1 MNRMKK
7 FLLAAAVAAVL
18 GTGTG
23 CASVNTEPDETAV
36 VYYGAMGS
44 ATKFEKCIG
53 PSKRESVSISD
64 NSWTYAAGQ
73 RTFDFSGAEGAESK
87 PLEVV
92 SKDNVTMKVPGVAT
106 FALNTECKTLRQF
119 HDRIGRKFSSFFYGT
134 GLDYSEDG
142 WNRMLSIYMRVPLD
156 RALDAASQEF
166 EWRKLFND
174 PTTKQAW
181 EKRVGELARGYIQE
195 TARGQFFCQPS
206 YAGAGDCGDIVLT
219 IQKPEP
225 PANLAQALAAEQVAK
240 TQNAAQEQI
249 NAKVRT
255 EIESIKDLTRVL
267 GPNGAVLWQAIQKGQ
282 VSVVPVPSDT
292 NLTIAS
298 KN

>member
-1 MNRMKK
+1 MKLK
-7 FLLAAAVAAVL
+7 TISTLALLAMATTA
-18 GTGTG
+18 
-23 CASVNTEPDETAV
+23 CASVNTEPDEKAI

-44 ATKFEKCIG
+44 ATRFEKCID

-64 NSWTYAAGQ
+64 NSWTYPAGQ

-92 SKDNVTMKVPGVAT
+92 SKDNVTMKVPGVVT
-106 FALNTECKTLRQF
+106 FALNTECKTLQQF
-119 HDRIGRKFSSFFYGT
+119 HDRIGRKFSAFFYGT
-134 GLDYSEDG
+134 GLEHSEHG
-142 WNRMLSIYMRVPLD
+142 WNRMLSTYMRVPLD

-174 PTTKQAW
+174 PATKQAW
-181 EKRVGELARGYIQE
+181 EKRVGQLARGYIQE

-240 TQNAAQEQI
+240 TQNSAQEQI

-282 VSVVPVPSDT
+282 VTVVPVPQGSDLNVT
-292 NLTIAS
+292 AG
-298 KN
+298 KP